1 MATVWSFLSE
11 AVRPAAHKVTEW
23 TGCDDDQRWLGE
35 LKRGRRGSVAGGG
48 IGVRDSSGCLLFL
61 LCPPSYHRHHHPQ
74 TLPSADSKSCFDWIS
89 HELMRQAWR
98 TASVVEISYHIL
110 IRPLCQW
117 RVCLCD
123 LMGLSPPTPLK
134 ASLMDV
140 FFFKAPNGS
149 GFVCCNWIVVVTS
162 LNSCWTSDHRPV
174 APNASNVWS
183 RIDSA
188 LCATNA

>member
-35 LKRGRRGSVAGGG
+35 LKRGCGGG
-48 IGVRDSSGCLLFL
+48 RLAGEHLGQRQWWVPPISAL
-61 LCPPSYHRHHHPQ
+61 PPSHHHHPQ

-117 RVCLCD
+117 HVCLCD
-123 LMGLSPPTPLK
+123 LMGLPPSSPK

-140 FFFKAPNGS
+140 FFFKAPSGS
-149 GFVCCNWIVVVTS
+149 GFVCCSWIVVVKS
-162 LNSCWTSDHRPV
+162 VNLCWTSNHRPV
-174 APNASNVWS
+174 APYTSNV
-183 RIDSA
+183 R
-188 LCATNA
+188 